1 MFPHLG
7 ADFLLANLMYCCHVD
22 TCHRSVFICYP
33 LPFAFRFLLVRY
45 DFSNT
50 PGIECTVE
58 GVYGAWQLHVQYTK
72 KLVNITTQYTLYR
85 RHRIKKVKRTSMVQQ
100 ILGSI
105 MPVSAGDS
113 WVALS
118 SKARNPV
125 LAYMV
130 ATLQVS
136 RVPVERRWDESRRET
151 GDTRTSGV

>member
-22 TCHRSVFICYP
+22 THRSVFICYP
-33 LPFAFRFLLVRY
+33 LPFAFRFLLARY

-58 GVYGAWQLHVQYTK
+58 GVYGAWQSHVQYTK
-72 KLVNITTQYTLYR
+72 KLVYITTQYTLYR
-85 RHRIKKVKRTSMVQQ
+85 QHRIKRTSMVQQ
-100 ILGSI
+100 VLGSI

-118 SKARNPV
+118 SMARNPV

-136 RVPVERRWDESRRET
+136 RDPVERRC
-151 GDTRTSGV
+151 G